1 MAHQLLPLEIQAQLK
16 AKQPAMTVPSYAAA
30 QGIVTAIKMY
40 SAANST
46 EKDINGLLYWR
57 CSLSDLVDLAKNPV
71 ITPKLAGSICRSF
84 QLAMKRENDGF
95 KVGWSK
101 EQLDILTLN
110 IK

>member
-1 MAHQLLPLEIQAQLK
+1 MTHQLLPLELQAQLK

-30 QGIVTAIKMY
+30 QSVVTAIKMY
-40 SAANST
+40 SAANPT

-57 CSLSDLVDLAKNPV
+57 CALADLVELIKNPIV
-71 ITPKLAGSICRSF
+71 TPKLAGSICRSF

-101 EQLDILTLN
+101 EQLDILTAN

>member
-1 MAHQLLPLEIQAQLK
+1 MALQLLPLELQAQLK

-40 SAANST
+40 SAAHSS
-46 EKDINGLLYWR
+46 EKDVNGLVYWR
-57 CSLSDLVDLAKNPV
+57 CALSDLVDLANNAV
-71 ITPKLAGSICRSF
+71 ITPKLAGSICRAF
-84 QLAMKRENDGF
+84 QMAMKRENDGF

-101 EQLDILTLN
+101 EQLDILSAN